1 MPVSPAF
8 AFPFQH
14 HQKFSIHDPMVSS
27 MGLSKLEYFSIVA
40 LQGLLSNPQLD
51 LSQLTEEQRQNVV
64 NTSVA
69 IADDLMRT
77 LEAYENAYE
86 TETYPEDY
94 GAEESA
100 PQQGADVS
108 I

>member
-14 HQKFSIHDPMVSS
+14 HQKFSIHDPMVTS

-86 TETYPEDY
+86 TEAYTEDY
-94 GAEESA
+94 GAEEYA
-100 PQQGADVS
+100 PQE
-108 I
+108 